1 MTHDLDL
8 TTMSQHIGH
17 DSWFYDPDLTMSQHI
32 GHDPRISTIF
42 TTKLF
47 YDPAA
52 IDASLT
58 DAIDVI
64 RVQLKIHSAHAL

>member
-1 MTHDLDL
+1 MTH
-8 TTMSQHIGH
+8 
-17 DSWFYDPDLTMSQHI
+17 DPDLTMSQHI

-52 IDASLT
+52 IDALT
-58 DAIDVI
+58 NAIDSRAI
-64 RVQLKIHSAHAL
+64 KNS

>member
-8 TTMSQHIGH
+8 T
-17 DSWFYDPDLTMSQHI
+17 TMSQHI